1 MSETTT
7 QGREPRMSF
16 LAPETYETGMRVSE
30 FDLPAV
36 VPSDVPFKGSYWTV
50 EPGGSSPE
58 DVHSVHEMWLVA
70 SGQGEL
76 LYGGRRMRVKAG
88 DVVYFEPHQTH
99 EVHNDGDAALAVF
112 SVWWPS

>member
-1 MSETTT
+1 MSEATT
-7 QGREPRMSF
+7 QGGEPRMGF
-16 LAPETYETGMRVSE
+16 KAPETYETGMRVSE
-30 FDLPAV
+30 FDIQSMIPAGA
-36 VPSDVPFKGSYWTV
+36 PFKGSYWTV

-76 LYGGRRMRVKAG
+76 LFGGRPMRVKAG

-99 EVHNDGDAALAVF
+99 EVRNDGDATLSVY